1 MSTKNKGAPQFSLMH
16 YKLTVVEDA
25 QDQRTVDYTMPRNL
39 RVKEEL
45 LSKPKK
51 YINDWVTTVI
61 RGWRN
66 MSFVVTDGGRYMNRA
81 GERRDLQLKQTNPR
95 HGMTAWKNWRCTY
108 LNCRDLNKVIPRDQ
122 SSLPMP
128 DFLLK
133 TYLIIYADTIKAD
146 NHLNPVLWWKQ
157 PNKQNTKTRMFF
169 HLFFFLAIKSS
180 DKALL
185 HGSIVKCEGVACI
198 HIIVDDT
205 VTSGRGWS
213 WRWPQ
218 SKEKILRSLQIKSSL
233 WQKMI
238 GQRLFSDKTQPGK
251 VKPLQN
257 GKAQWELQMQNVA
270 DGTLSDHR
278 GILQQQ
284 RGNQQEKHS
293 GQKSQVPS
301 CQQHSGCTQQLLVH
315 STTVTATD
323 SSNLGNTVMRH
334 WMLCYGAHAQ
344 GTYLKDHK
352 SNSQHLGQKL
362 KTAIAVLR
370 DAPYVRDVHKIMSTY
385 KWVIQHL
392 PHTDG
397 LTRSCQH
404 CYCHRFLECC
414 EWKRLQNWRCIH
426 PAIECSALF
435 IVKKSS

>member
-25 QDQRTVDYTMPRNL
+25 QDQRTVDYTMLRNL

-169 HLFFFLAIKSS
+169 HLFFFFGNQIIWQSTVTWEHSKTWRRCLHSHHSWWHSNFRERLKLEMATVQRENIKVTA
-180 DKALL
+180 DKIQFVTEDDRTAALL
-185 HGSIVKCEGVACI
+185 
-198 HIIVDDT
+198 
-205 VTSGRGWS
+205 
-213 WRWPQ
+213 
-218 SKEKILRSLQIKSSL
+218 
-233 WQKMI
+233 WQNTARK
-238 GQRLFSDKTQPGK
+238 GE
-251 VKPLQN
+251 
-257 GKAQWELQMQNVA
+257 A
-270 DGTLSDHR
+270 
-278 GILQQQ
+278 
-284 RGNQQEKHS
+284 
-293 GQKSQVPS
+293 
-301 CQQHSGCTQQLLVH
+301 
-315 STTVTATD
+315 TT
-323 SSNLGNTVMRH
+323 
-334 WMLCYGAHAQ
+334 
-344 GTYLKDHK
+344 
-352 SNSQHLGQKL
+352 
-362 KTAIAVLR
+362 
-370 DAPYVRDVHKIMSTY
+370 
-385 KWVIQHL
+385 KW
-392 PHTDG
+392 
-397 LTRSCQH
+397 
-404 CYCHRFLECC
+404 
-414 EWKRLQNWRCIH
+414 
-426 PAIECSALF
+426 
-435 IVKKSS
+435 